1 MSEQKKVYKLIN
13 SATKWLAS
21 EHNFFGELEKDLD
34 NLKKAIKEKK
44 LTIGTEKTIKALKKG
59 EAKEVFISKNCP
71 ELIRKEIKN
80 YAKIANIPIVE
91 MKENNKEIGTICKKP
106 FAINLCSY

>member
-1 MSEQKKVYKLIN
+1 MS
-13 SATKWLAS
+13 
-21 EHNFFGELEKDLD
+21 LD

-71 ELIRKEIKN
+71 ELLRKQVKN
-80 YAKIANIPIVE
+80 YAEISNIPVTE
-91 MKENNKEIGTICKKP
+91 LKESNEEIGAICKKP
-106 FAINLCSY
+106 FSINLCCY

>member
-1 MSEQKKVYKLIN
+1 MS
-13 SATKWLAS
+13 
-21 EHNFFGELEKDLD
+21 LD

-71 ELIRKEIKN
+71 ELLRKEIKN
-80 YAKIANIPIVE
+80 YAAISNISVNE
-91 MKENNKEIGTICKKP
+91 LKKSNEEIGTICKKP
-106 FAINLCSY
+106 FSINLCCY